1 MQKPVIMVQMR
12 GLNNLIRRYMDSSPG
27 RRQVESVTGTDGWM
41 IVYLADHPDRALFQ
55 RDLEAQFNITR
66 STASKAVD
74 RMVKKGLVERR
85 TVDYDARL
93 RRLVL
98 TPKAAELGG
107 CVQLDAQRLEEKLTA
122 GFSEDELK
130 TLSAYLKRMQRNML

>member
-41 IVYLADHPDRALFQ
+41 IVYLADH